1 MEEHTLEAP
10 RQQIG
15 LKRLLGTVIQLN
27 ASDLHLSVGYH
38 PSLRV
43 DGSLKPVKSIPKLTE
58 ADVSRL
64 AREVLS
70 QDQWETLLRDRE
82 LDFSFPIRSGQHAK
96 PIRFRGNCYFTV
108 GNLAMALRMIN
119 PSILLPR
126 ELHLPLAL
134 EEVSQKRR
142 GLFLVTGP
150 TGHGKSTTL
159 AAMIQQINTTR
170 CEHIVT
176 IEDPIEYMF
185 SSEASIIHQR
195 EVGSDTRSF
204 AEALRRVLREDPD
217 VIMIGEMRDLETI
230 SAAITAAETGHLV
243 FATLHTPDAP
253 QSIDRIVDAFT
264 ASQQNQVRLQLS
276 NILIGICSQQ
286 LIPMLGGGRVVAT
299 ELLMANAA
307 IRNCIRE
314 GKTGQITT
322 TMQTS
327 RQSGMHTMDQ
337 DLVRLVRENKL
348 DYGNAQRYAYNP
360 REFESL
366 FMM

>member
-1 MEEHTLEAP
+1 MDHPFMETATQTLT
-10 RQQIG
+10 
-15 LKRLLGTVIQLN
+15 LNRLLATVVQLN
-27 ASDLHLSVGYH
+27 ASDLHIAVGYH
-38 PSLRV
+38 PSFRV
-43 DGSLKPVKSIPKLTE
+43 DGALKPAKTVPRLTE
-58 ADVSRL
+58 ADVSRM
-64 AREVLS
+64 AREILS

-82 LDFSFPIRSGQHAK
+82 LDFSFSTRTGQGRTA
-96 PIRFRGNCYFTV
+96 RFRGNCYFTM
-108 GNLAMALRMIN
+108 GSLAMALRMIN

-126 ELHLPLAL
+126 ELHLPMAL
-134 EEVSQKRR
+134 EDVCQMRR

-159 AAMIQQINTTR
+159 AAMIQQINVTR

-185 SSEASIIHQR
+185 ASEASIIHQR

-286 LIPMLGGGRVVAT
+286 LIPMVGGGRVVAT
-299 ELLMANAA
+299 ELLMANPA

-337 DLVRLVRENKL
+337 DLVRLVKENKL
-348 DYGNAQRYAYNP
+348 DYGNAQRFAYNA